1 MFPVADDEEVVGGD
15 DDVDDNLSHLV
26 KTDQIPSSLLKD
38 ILEEAGLY
46 NNLSNFLSR

>member
-26 KTDQIPSSLLKD
+26 KTGQIPSSLLKD
-38 ILEEAGLY
+38 ILEEAGPCITLY
-46 NNLSNFLSR
+46 NNR